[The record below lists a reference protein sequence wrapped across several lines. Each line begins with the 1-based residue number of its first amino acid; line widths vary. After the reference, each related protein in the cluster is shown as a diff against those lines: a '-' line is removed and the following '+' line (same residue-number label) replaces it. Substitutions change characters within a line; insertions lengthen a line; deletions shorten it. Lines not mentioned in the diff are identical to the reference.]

1 MPRWKP
7 NYKEGDW
14 IAVPLIRRGGWGLG
28 LIARC
33 KAPAIIGYFFGPRRS
48 SPPTMADTAG
58 LRREDA
64 VTVVDVGDLGFRKGE
79 WLVVGSHPNWN
90 RADWPMPLFTTQDG
104 PRLYLSTYDEED
116 PSQLFHR
123 ERSTQEEADRRGAIE
138 RSVFGYAARSLKLD
152 KLLAER
158 ETQSAA

>member
-1 MPRWKP
+1 
-7 NYKEGDW
+7 
-14 IAVPLIRRGGWGLG
+14 
-28 LIARC
+28 
-33 KAPAIIGYFFGPRRS
+33 
-48 SPPTMADTAG
+48 MADTAG

-79 WLVVGSHPNWN
+79 WLVVGSHPNWD

-123 ERSTQEEADRRGAIE
+123 ERTTQEEADRRGAIE
-138 RSVFGYAARSLKLD
+138 RSVFGYAALSLKLD